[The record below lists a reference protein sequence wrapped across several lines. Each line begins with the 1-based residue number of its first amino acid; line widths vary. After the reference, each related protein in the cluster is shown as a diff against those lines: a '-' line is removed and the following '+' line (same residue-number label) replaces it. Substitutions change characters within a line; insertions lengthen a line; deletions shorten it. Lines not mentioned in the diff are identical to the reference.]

1 MKKNILLVD
10 EDALVLKAL
19 KRSLRRFK
27 DQCNVFYAQSA
38 TEALEQLDQDVID
51 VLITEVRLID
61 SDSELFLRTFLKQH
75 PSAARIVLTGYTN
88 SDTIFKFAGLAHQLL
103 AKPWSDQT
111 LIETIQR
118 ADFISQMLSD
128 ERLKRTLNLIENFP
142 SIPSVYME
150 LTKKLNSSNASMEE
164 IGAIIIRDPSLTIKL
179 LQIVNSPYYGLP
191 MPVTDPQKAVT
202 LLGLDIVKGFVLTS
216 GIFKQYEQPSPV
228 GLQIDALW
236 QHSLKAANI
245 VRQIA
250 RWEHLAKEIE
260 EASFIASLLHDVG
273 KIIIA
278 SNFPSEYKEICSCT
292 ELDTLPGWQAE
303 QKVLGV
309 SHAEIGAYLLG
320 LWGLPLAIIKAV
332 QEHHCPNVDEHA
344 QIDQTVL
351 VHVANAI
358 EKASITPAADPL
370 ADLNPEFIARLHL
383 SNSIAKW
390 QQQIRSME

>member
-27 DQCNVFYAQSA
+27 DQCNVYYAQSA
-38 TEALEQLDQDVID
+38 KGALAQLDQDGID

-61 SDSELFLRTFLKQH
+61 SDSELFLRSFLKRH
-75 PSAARIVLTGYTN
+75 PSAARIVLTGYTS
-88 SDTIFKFAGLAHQLL
+88 SDAIFKFAGLAHQLL

-111 LIETIQR
+111 LIETIER
-118 ADFISQMLSD
+118 ADLISRMLAD
-128 ERLKRTLNLIENFP
+128 DGMKQTLNLIESFP
-142 SIPSVYME
+142 TIPSVYLE
-150 LTKKLNSSNASMEE
+150 LTEKLKNNEASMEE

-191 MPVTDPQKAVT
+191 IPVTDPQKAVN
-202 LLGLDIVKGFVLTS
+202 LLGLDIVKGFVLSS
-216 GIFKQYEQPSPV
+216 GIFKQYEQSSIV
-228 GLQIDALW
+228 CLQIDTLW

-250 RWEHLAKEIE
+250 KRERLAKEIE
-260 EASFIASLLHDVG
+260 EASFVASLLHDVG

-278 SNFPSEYKEICSCT
+278 SNFPNEHREICSRT
-292 ELDTLPGWQAE
+292 ASGGLPFWHAE
-303 QKVLGV
+303 QLVLGV

-320 LWGLPLAIIKAV
+320 LWGLPLTIIKAV
-332 QEHHCPNVDEHA
+332 QEHHRPNMDEHT

-358 EKASITPAADPL
+358 EKASGPPSRNPIE
-370 ADLNPEFIARLHL
+370 DLNADVIARLNL
-383 SNSIAKW
+383 GGSIAQW
-390 QQQIRSME
+390 QQQMLSMQ